1 MWTITR
7 VVEFDLADPKWHVM
21 PEAVVVEEEVEVEEP
36 AAPAPSAD
44 LGDLDFD
51 IDEWFQQNYSVED
64 VAAITAARFMVQG
77 PFLFIPLSKHKIVHA
92 CAHQGKEIK
101 EVDVTLTS
109 RGHPEP
115 KGKEGHP
122 SPLPKTTH
130 PPPPPTPPQHKIVHA
145 CAHQG
150 KEMKEHKISH
160 ACAHQSKE
168 MKEVDVT
175 LTSRGHPES
184 KGKKE
189 MRVEVTI
196 RTLHHG
202 VVRVEDNEEHLFA
215 AIDLVCDKVE
225 RKMQKLKE
233 KARWTGSR
241 ARPKGALSEEEV
253 EYREYKATE
262 AIEGKEIEKQFSELA
277 KEYPEMI
284 RRTKVV
290 ETTPMSVSDAVDAI
304 EAVGHDFY
312 VFQESGGALRATISM
327 SKRVKFDDSAFVA
340 RAWQEYILQKIR
352 ADADDRTIYWVTDA
366 VGEAGKSR
374 LAKHLV
380 AEHKAIQLGGRHAD
394 MALIYRNS
402 LAPVVIFDVSRS
414 EKEFSHDVSMW
425 TITRVVEFDLADPK
439 WHVMPEAVVVEE
451 EVEVEEPAAPA
462 PSADLGDLDFDIDEW
477 FQQNYSVEDVAA
489 ITAAR
494 FM

>member
-1 MWTITR
+1 MTLYATRTGVVYANLNRQTSNTPRSKAVPPSTTGVVRSEAHADRLRVRGDQPPHHEGVTSGRMAVVAASATR
-7 VVEFDLADPKWHVM
+7 VSPHTLEGV
-21 PEAVVVEEEVEVEEP
+21 
-36 AAPAPSAD
+36 
-44 LGDLDFD
+44 
-51 IDEWFQQNYSVED
+51 
-64 VAAITAARFMVQG
+64 G
-77 PFLFIPLSKHKIVHA
+77 PFGAVQPPCKIII
-92 CAHQGKEIK
+92 QGRK
-101 EVDVTLTS
+101 VDVTDAI
-109 RGHPEP
+109 
-115 KGKEGHP
+115 
-122 SPLPKTTH
+122 KTY
-130 PPPPPTPPQHKIVHA
+130 V
-145 CAHQG
+145 
-150 KEMKEHKISH
+150 EHKISH
-160 ACAHQSKE
+160 ACAHQGKE

-233 KARWTGSR
+233 KAITKARWTGSR

-312 VFQESGGALRATISM
+312 VFEDSESGGALRVLYRRT
-327 SKRVKFDDSAFVA
+327 
-340 RAWQEYILQKIR
+340 
-352 ADADDRTIYWVTDA
+352 ADDGFGLLIP
-366 VGEAGKSR
+366 
-374 LAKHLV
+374 
-380 AEHKAIQLGGRHAD
+380 KARD
-394 MALIYRNS
+394 
-402 LAPVVIFDVSRS
+402 
-414 EKEFSHDVSMW
+414 
-425 TITRVVEFDLADPK
+425 
-439 WHVMPEAVVVEE
+439 
-451 EVEVEEPAAPA
+451 
-462 PSADLGDLDFDIDEW
+462 
-477 FQQNYSVEDVAA
+477 
-489 ITAAR
+489 
-494 FM
+494 